1 MLSWVCGCMLVL
13 GQSKLWPHD
22 KPRACM
28 LNMVC
33 GCCRPSLCLLPLGRA
48 ALSDPDSVSLDHN
61 LEPTATT
68 HVVAATNLSHDNCDA
83 MRLQN
88 RFLLGVTLFVMRLH
102 KFLGVLVLQMLG
114 QDLLHQTAPTEE
126 RRMCLVRNQV
136 ATVVTVTNVLHHGL
150 GRLEQGALES
160 VGCFPGPHCLE
171 VPARRPEEARS
182 ANRFANQKIAMLVH
196 LDRQMSTTR
205 FLSGMPCDN
214 KALIQFHG
222 LHGHVVEGTANA
234 CEIVD
239 VNVDLE
245 PSVRKCENV

>member
-1 MLSWVCGCMLVL
+1 MSHSSEAWPSYSHIWLLTPRACMLSWVCGCMLVL

-88 RFLLGVTLFVMRLH
+88 RFPPRRHVF
-102 KFLGVLVLQMLG
+102 FL
-114 QDLLHQTAPTEE
+114 ASS
-126 RRMCLVRNQV
+126 QV
-136 ATVVTVTNVLHHGL
+136 S
-150 GRLEQGALES
+150 GRACAS
-160 VGCFPGPHCLE
+160 D
-171 VPARRPEEARS
+171 ARPRPS
-182 ANRFANQKIAMLVH
+182 SSNCSN
-196 LDRQMSTTR
+196 
-205 FLSGMPCDN
+205 
-214 KALIQFHG
+214 
-222 LHGHVVEGTANA
+222 
-234 CEIVD
+234 
-239 VNVDLE
+239 
-245 PSVRKCENV
+245 